1 MSSKAEEERKFKQQ
15 LSKEKGIPTKY
26 ITVNGEDWSID
37 PEWNKI
43 SKKRRQD
50 KIDDLPEGT
59 QYHFT
64 TGKEV
69 LDGDDFDNIET
80 KGKER
85 RSGGIMTTPKN
96 FKGIF

>member
-1 MSSKAEEERKFKQQ
+1 MTKEERKLQQ
-15 LSKEKGIPTKY
+15 QIAKEKNIPTKY
-26 ITVNGEDWSID
+26 ITVRGDDWSID

-43 SKKRRQD
+43 SKKRIQD

-59 QYHFT
+59 MYHLG

-69 LDGDDFDNIET
+69 LDGDNVMEAVT
-80 KGKER
+80 KRKKR

-96 FKGIF
+96 FKGTF